1 MYDNAVAQ
9 LVARKYKEEPL
20 KDFASVNSNT
30 KLSDLNLNWRE
41 SELPERE
48 RTKHVH
54 RLHPY
59 LGKFIPQLAEIF
71 LRKYQP
77 HLVYD
82 PFCGCGTTLVEANVL
97 GIDSIGT
104 DISQFNVLL
113 SKVKTEEYDLK
124 VAEGELRDILKRSHD
139 LGRKSPSNKK
149 IDKVINTEN
158 EYIKA
163 WFAKDAQKDL
173 LAYLSL
179 IKDYTY
185 QDLLRIVLSRSARSA
200 RLVTHFDL
208 DFPKKPQTGSY
219 FCYKHGRTCQPVN
232 EAYKFLYRYTSDTIE
247 RIKEFAKIRTKSSVA
262 VYHADSRQ
270 VELPKDID
278 MVLTSPPDVGLI
290 DNHEQHK

>member
-9 LVARKYKEEPL
+9 LVAGKYKEGPL

-41 SELPERE
+41 RDLPENE

-59 LGKFIPQLAEIF
+59 LGKFIPQLVEIF

-82 PFCGCGTTLVEANVL
+82 PFCGCGTTLVESNVL

-113 SKVKTEEYDLK
+113 SKVKIGEYDLK
-124 VAEGELRDILKRSHD
+124 LAEGELRDILKRSHE
-139 LGRKSPSNKK
+139 LRIKSQTDERIKK
-149 IDKVINTEN
+149 LINTEN
-158 EYIKA
+158 EYINA
-163 WFAKDAQKDL
+163 WFAKNTQEDL
-173 LAYLSL
+173 LAYLGL

-185 QDLLRIVLSRSARSA
+185 QDLLKIVLSRSARSA

-208 DFPKKPQTGSY
+208 DFP
-219 FCYKHGRTCQPVN
+219 
-232 EAYKFLYRYTSDTIE
+232 
-247 RIKEFAKIRTKSSVA
+247 TKND
-262 VYHADSRQ
+262 YH
-270 VELPKDID
+270 L
-278 MVLTSPPDVGLI
+278 L
-290 DNHEQHK
+290 